1 VNKHALAGASMVSL
15 VIAGITPAA
24 AQGNPD
30 NSSAWY
36 VGAGAGQT
44 FANIPDETIDGIDS
58 VLSAANAA
66 TSSVIDKD
74 KHSAAYKFFVGYS
87 FNPYFALEGGFA
99 ALGDT
104 SANMQFVNSGSQ
116 VGFFNLKYHMYAAFI
131 DAVGVFPFGQKWS
144 LIGRVGASYNRVT
157 TDFQG
162 APATFLLSNNEENES
177 KVSAKFGAGI
187 GYAMNAAFAARLEWE
202 RYKMPDPL
210 SDETFNADT
219 ATLSLLYRF

>member
-1 VNKHALAGASMVSL
+1 VNKHALAGASVVSL
-15 VIAGITPAA
+15 VIAGITPVA

-44 FANIPDETIDGIDS
+44 FASIPDETIGGIDS
-58 VLSAANAA
+58 LLTAANAA

-74 KHSAAYKFFVGYS
+74 KHSAAFKFFVGYS

-99 ALGDT
+99 SLGDS

-116 VGFFNLKYHMYAAFI
+116 VGYFNLKYHMNAAFI
-131 DAVGVFPFGQKWS
+131 DALGLFP
-144 LIGRVGASYNRVT
+144 
-157 TDFQG
+157 FQG

-187 GYAMNAAFAARLEWE
+187 GYAMNAAFTARLEWE

-210 SDETFNADT
+210 SDETFDADT